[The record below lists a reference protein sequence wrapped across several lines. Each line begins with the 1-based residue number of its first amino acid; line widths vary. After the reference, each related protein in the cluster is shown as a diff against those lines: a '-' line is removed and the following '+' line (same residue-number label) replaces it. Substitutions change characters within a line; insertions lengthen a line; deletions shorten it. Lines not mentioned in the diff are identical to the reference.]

1 MWGIFPSFVYT
12 GLLVRVFP
20 HLHRLNVTH
29 YSKSSPLHAVCSLFI
44 CMTDPSQICPSPI
57 LLELLELFQD
67 VNCNN
72 ERLKG
77 GTLKPLITEFLLHG
91 KPFFF
96 FLNILKRRSFQKYCA
111 GIWSFLHYRER
122 WYFFFPKIWSYT
134 LDGKWKMI
142 FLKKI
147 HGNMIFSS
155 NFLKRWSFQKG
166 PRRHMIFLVL
176 SGKMVFFSRKHDLFS
191 LGRKWKTV
199 FLRKY
204 METWCIAQRRKT
216 GNLIYRVEVW
226 PLLKFIRLEIF
237 HNE

>member
-1 MWGIFPSFVYT
+1 MLTSGSHFSHWTGVCLVCGIFPSFVYT

-77 GTLKPLITEFLLHG
+77 GTLKPLITELLLHG

-96 FLNILKRRSFQKYCA
+96 FFWTSWKDGLSKNIALEYDLSCIIGKDDISF
-111 GIWSFLHYRER
+111 F
-122 WYFFFPKIWSYT
+122 
-134 LDGKWKMI
+134 
-142 FLKKI
+142 
-147 HGNMIFSS
+147 
-155 NFLKRWSFQKG
+155 
-166 PRRHMIFLVL
+166 
-176 SGKMVFFSRKHDLFS
+176 RKFDLT
-191 LGRKWKTV
+191 R
-199 FLRKY
+199 
-204 METWCIAQRRKT
+204 
-216 GNLIYRVEVW
+216 
-226 PLLKFIRLEIF
+226 
-237 HNE
+237 

>member
-1 MWGIFPSFVYT
+1 
-12 GLLVRVFP
+12 
-20 HLHRLNVTH
+20 
-29 YSKSSPLHAVCSLFI
+29 
-44 CMTDPSQICPSPI
+44 MTDPSQICPSPI

-77 GTLKPLITEFLLHG
+77 GTLKPLITELLLHG

-96 FLNILKRRSFQKYCA
+96 FLDILKRRSFQKYCA

-134 LDGKWKMI
+134 LDGKLKMI

-147 HGNMIFSS
+147 TEIWY
-155 NFLKRWSFQKG
+155 FLQTFWKYGLSKKCHMGTWSFLYYLE
-166 PRRHMIFLVL
+166 RWY
-176 SGKMVFFSRKHDLFS
+176 FFSRKHDLFS
-191 LGRKWKTV
+191 LGKKWKTAL
-199 FLRKY
+199 LRKY
-204 METWCIAQRRKT
+204 METWCIAQQKKS
-216 GNLIYRVEVW
+216 GNLIYQVEVW